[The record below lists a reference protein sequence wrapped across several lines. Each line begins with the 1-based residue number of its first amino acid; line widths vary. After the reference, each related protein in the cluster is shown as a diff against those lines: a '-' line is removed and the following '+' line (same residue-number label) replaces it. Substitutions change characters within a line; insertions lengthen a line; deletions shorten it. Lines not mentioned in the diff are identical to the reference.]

1 VVEGA
6 EDEVAELVAAAQRG
20 DDSAWR
26 ALVARYLD
34 LVWAIARGHSLDHCD
49 AADVTQ
55 TTWMRLHEQLPRL
68 TEPSRVGAWLA
79 TTARRESLKVA
90 RERRRQVPVLL
101 TERYGE
107 RALSALAAPPADES
121 IRGADSERD
130 RMLWQ
135 AFGEL
140 TPSCQALLRA
150 LTADPPPRYS
160 ELSAALGMPIGS
172 IGPTRARCLDRLRA
186 NLLSLSAPTGRSE
199 TGDTGGKAR
208 RTTAQTEPTEREVS

>member
-1 VVEGA
+1 M
-6 EDEVAELVAAAQRG
+6 AELVAAAQRG

-107 RALSALAAPPADES
+107 RELWALAAPPADES